1 MKKIGLFLSINSII
15 CKMLGPRYSHNRKIF
30 VKKGEILMNKKLLAI
45 LLAGTFVFAGCNG
58 ETDKDAKEETKVEE
72 AAEDIKEANTEAE
85 ETETAEETAQ
95 NKDIEMVLPD
105 NKVTLK
111 AASYKFESHVGG
123 MPYEL
128 TEVSYDVEDNGE
140 AFYTFE
146 GLKDGKEY
154 SLKVNANSAEA
165 TEAEVEKSDDN
176 ESPVDLGKSIPPEEA
191 MRIAIE
197 SNGGGTVKE
206 WTLYNDGEGEK
217 YKIELEDDKEIIVN
231 AINKKVM

>member
-1 MKKIGLFLSINSII
+1 
-15 CKMLGPRYSHNRKIF
+15 
-30 VKKGEILMNKKLLAI
+30 MNKKLLAI
-45 LLAGTFVFAGCNG
+45 LLAGTFVFAGCESAPN
-58 ETDKDAKEETKVEE
+58 KDSKEETKVEE
-72 AAEDIKEANTEAE
+72 K
-85 ETETAEETAQ
+85 AEETADEAKEADTKEAGEE
-95 NKDIEMVLPD
+95 NTEEASKDANVEVVLPD

-146 GLKDGKEY
+146 GVKDGKEY

-165 TEAEVEKSDDN
+165 VEAEVEKNDDS

-197 SNGGGTVKE
+197 LNGGGTVKE

>member
-1 MKKIGLFLSINSII
+1 
-15 CKMLGPRYSHNRKIF
+15 
-30 VKKGEILMNKKLLAI
+30 MNKKLLAI
-45 LLAGTFVFAGCNG
+45 LLAGTFVFAGCNSG
-58 ETDKDAKEETKVEE
+58 TDKDSKEEAKVEKKAEDTAEDAKEESTKTEVEE
-72 AAEDIKEANTEAE
+72 KDSSE
-85 ETETAEETAQ
+85 ETSKEEGQ
-95 NKDIEMVLPD
+95 DENIEVVLPD

-123 MPYEL
+123 APYNL
-128 TEVSYDVEDNGE
+128 TEVSYDVEDSGE

-146 GLKDGKEY
+146 GVKDGKEY

-165 TEAEVEKSDDN
+165 TEAEVEKSDDS

-191 MRIAIE
+191 MRIALE

-206 WTLYNDGEGEK
+206 WTLYNDGDGEK
-217 YKIELEDDKEIIVN
+217 YKIELEDDTEIIVN

>member
-1 MKKIGLFLSINSII
+1 
-15 CKMLGPRYSHNRKIF
+15 
-30 VKKGEILMNKKLLAI
+30 MNKKLLAI
-45 LLAGTFVFAGCNG
+45 LLAGTFVFAGCNS
-58 ETDKDAKEETKVEE
+58 ENNKDSKEETKVEE
-72 AAEDIKEANTEAE
+72 KAEENKEESKEANEKETSE
-85 ETETAEETAQ
+85 ETTEEAKEGA
-95 NKDIEMVLPD
+95 NIEVVLPD

-123 MPYEL
+123 MPYDL

-154 SLKVNANSAEA
+154 QLKVNANSAEA
-165 TEAEVEKSDDN
+165 VEAEVEKSDDS

-206 WTLYNDGEGEK
+206 WTLYNDGDGEK
-217 YKIELEDDKEIIVN
+217 YKIELEDDTEIIVN
-231 AINKKVM
+231 AINKEVM

>member
-1 MKKIGLFLSINSII
+1 
-15 CKMLGPRYSHNRKIF
+15 
-30 VKKGEILMNKKLLAI
+30 MNKKLLAI
-45 LLAGTFVFAGCNG
+45 LLAGTFVFAGCNSQ
-58 ETDKDAKEETKVEE
+58 TDKDAKEETKVEE
-72 AAEDIKEANTEAE
+72 TAEDSKEENTEAE
-85 ETETAEETAQ
+85 ETAEEGTEENAQ
-95 NKDIEMVLPD
+95 AEDIEMILPD

-123 MPYEL
+123 MPYDL

-146 GLKDGKEY
+146 GVKDGKEY
-154 SLKVNANSAEA
+154 QLKVNANSAEA
-165 TEAEVEKSDDN
+165 VEAEVEKSDDS

-206 WTLYNDGEGEK
+206 WTLYNDGDGEK
-217 YKIELEDDKEIIVN
+217 YKIELENDTEIIVN
-231 AINKKVM
+231 AINKEVM

>member
-1 MKKIGLFLSINSII
+1 
-15 CKMLGPRYSHNRKIF
+15 
-30 VKKGEILMNKKLLAI
+30 MNKKLLAL
-45 LLAGTFVFAGCNG
+45 LLAGTFVFAGCNS
-58 ETDKDAKEETKVEE
+58 ENNKDSKEETKVEE
-72 AAEDIKEANTEAE
+72 KAEENKEESKEANEKETSE
-85 ETETAEETAQ
+85 ETTEEAKEGA
-95 NKDIEMVLPD
+95 NIEVVLPD

-123 MPYEL
+123 MPYDL

-154 SLKVNANSAEA
+154 QLKVNANSAEA
-165 TEAEVEKSDDN
+165 VEAEVEKSDDS

-217 YKIELEDDKEIIVN
+217 YKIELEDDTEIIVN
-231 AINKKVM
+231 AINKEVM

>member
-1 MKKIGLFLSINSII
+1 
-15 CKMLGPRYSHNRKIF
+15 
-30 VKKGEILMNKKLLAI
+30 MNKKLLAI
-45 LLAGTFVFAGCNG
+45 LLAGTFVFAGCNS
-58 ETDKDAKEETKVEE
+58 ETDKDTNDQTKVEE
-72 AAEDIKEANTEAE
+72 TAKEATEETETSEDSKEENTEAE
-85 ETETAEETAQ
+85 ETETAEENAQ
-95 NKDIEMVLPD
+95 DENIEVVLPD

-123 MPYEL
+123 MPYDL

-146 GLKDGKEY
+146 GVKDGQEY

-165 TEAEVEKSDDN
+165 MEAEVEKNDDSEN
-176 ESPVDLGKSIPPEEA
+176 SVDLGKSIPPEEA

-197 SNGGGTVKE
+197 SNGGGIVKE

-217 YKIELEDDKEIIVN
+217 YKIELEDDTEIIVN
-231 AINKKVM
+231 AINKKIM

>member
-1 MKKIGLFLSINSII
+1 
-15 CKMLGPRYSHNRKIF
+15 
-30 VKKGEILMNKKLLAI
+30 MNKKLLAI
-45 LLAGTFVFAGCNG
+45 LLAGTFVFAGCNS
-58 ETDKDAKEETKVEE
+58 ETDKNSKEDVKVEE
-72 AAEDIKEANTEAE
+72 KAEDTSENTKEESTEAE
-85 ETETAEETAQ
+85 EKDSSEKTSEEGQ
-95 NKDIEMVLPD
+95 DENIEVVLPD

-123 MPYEL
+123 MPYDL

-146 GLKDGKEY
+146 GVKDDKEY

-165 TEAEVEKSDDN
+165 LEAEVEKNDDSEN
-176 ESPVDLGKSIPPEEA
+176 SVDLSKSIPPEEA

-217 YKIELEDDKEIIVN
+217 YKIELEDDTEIIVN
-231 AINKKVM
+231 AINKKIM

>member
-1 MKKIGLFLSINSII
+1 
-15 CKMLGPRYSHNRKIF
+15 
-30 VKKGEILMNKKLLAI
+30 MNKKLLAI
-45 LLAGTFVFAGCNG
+45 LLAGTFVFAGCNS
-58 ETDKDAKEETKVEE
+58 ETDKDTNDQTKVEE
-72 AAEDIKEANTEAE
+72 TAKEATEEKETSEDSKEENTEAE
-85 ETETAEETAQ
+85 ETETAEENAQ
-95 NKDIEMVLPD
+95 DENIEVVLPD

-123 MPYEL
+123 MPYDL

-146 GLKDGKEY
+146 GVKDGQEY

-165 TEAEVEKSDDN
+165 MEAEVEKNDDSEN
-176 ESPVDLGKSIPPEEA
+176 SVDLGKSIPPEEA

-197 SNGGGTVKE
+197 SNGGGIVKE

-217 YKIELEDDKEIIVN
+217 YKIELEDDTEIIVN
-231 AINKKVM
+231 AINKKIM

>member
-1 MKKIGLFLSINSII
+1 
-15 CKMLGPRYSHNRKIF
+15 
-30 VKKGEILMNKKLLAI
+30 MNKKLLAI
-45 LLAGTFVFAGCNG
+45 LLAGTFVFAGCNS
-58 ETDKDAKEETKVEE
+58 ETDKDSKEETKVEE
-72 AAEDIKEANTEAE
+72 KAEENKEDAKEDDTEEASEEATKEAKEDANVEV
-85 ETETAEETAQ
+85 
-95 NKDIEMVLPD
+95 VLPD

-123 MPYEL
+123 APYDL

-146 GLKDGKEY
+146 GVKDGKEY

-165 TEAEVEKSDDN
+165 VEAEVEKSDDN

-206 WTLYNDGEGEK
+206 WKLVNDGDGEK
-217 YKIELEDDKEIIVN
+217 YEIELEDGKEITVN
-231 AINKKVM
+231 AINKEVM

>member
-1 MKKIGLFLSINSII
+1 
-15 CKMLGPRYSHNRKIF
+15 
-30 VKKGEILMNKKLLAI
+30 MNKKLLAI
-45 LLAGTFVFAGCNG
+45 LLAGTFVFAGCNSQ
-58 ETDKDAKEETKVEE
+58 TDKDTNDQTKVEE
-72 AAEDIKEANTEAE
+72 TAKEATEEKETSEGSKEENTEAE
-85 ETETAEETAQ
+85 ETETAEENAQ
-95 NKDIEMVLPD
+95 DENIEVVLPD

-123 MPYEL
+123 MPYDL
-128 TEVSYDVEDNGE
+128 TEVSYDVEDNSE

-146 GLKDGKEY
+146 GVKDGQEY

-165 TEAEVEKSDDN
+165 VEAEVEKNDDSEN
-176 ESPVDLGKSIPPEEA
+176 PVDLGKSIPPEEA

-217 YKIELEDDKEIIVN
+217 YKIELEDDIEIIVN
-231 AINKKVM
+231 AINKKIM